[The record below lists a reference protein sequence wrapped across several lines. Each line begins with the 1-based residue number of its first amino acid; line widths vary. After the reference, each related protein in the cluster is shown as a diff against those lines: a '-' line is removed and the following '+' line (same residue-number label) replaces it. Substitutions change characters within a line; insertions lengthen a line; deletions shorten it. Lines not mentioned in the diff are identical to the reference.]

1 MSVDQ
6 SNLFDLQ
13 ALIEQDIE
21 DGQINAQLRAGPEKE
36 VVLRTPVMIGI
47 KGLTPELNHTKLKY
61 RKDHLL
67 NDRSVPPL
75 PPTLKNTMVIRM
87 PVEGI
92 DEYFDEN
99 LKAWLPLRSD
109 EELVEGLLYHLNERA
124 TFEEGKQTKRRKVRF
139 EDLMGSKLFHS
150 LDERT

>member
-1 MSVDQ
+1 
-6 SNLFDLQ
+6 
-13 ALIEQDIE
+13 
-21 DGQINAQLRAGPEKE
+21 
-36 VVLRTPVMIGI
+36 
-47 KGLTPELNHTKLKY
+47 
-61 RKDHLL
+61 
-67 NDRSVPPL
+67 
-75 PPTLKNTMVIRM
+75 M

-139 EDLMGSKLFHS
+139 EDLMGSNLFHS